1 MATTVTPQPFTA
13 TISTQITLNG
23 QPRLTQVQFIVSD
36 VNEYDNRIMTIPT
49 GSEVTVVSFGAAVA
63 AGTFITGDLKYLQI
77 TNLDTANYARIRVKK
92 NGADT
97 FDHRLNAGE
106 PFILG
111 NTKES
116 VSATAATFTAFQDAD
131 SVNMQAYGA
140 AVDIEYVVVS
150 I

>member
-1 MATTVTPQPFTA
+1 MATTVTPQNFQA

-23 QPRLTQVQFIVSD
+23 QPRVTETQFIVED
-36 VNEYDNRIMTIPT
+36 VNEYDNRIMSIPT
-49 GSEVTVVSFGAAVA
+49 SSEVTVVAFGAAVA

-77 TNLDTANYARIRVKK
+77 TNLDTVNYARIRVKK

-116 VSATAATFTAFQDAD
+116 VSATAASFTAFQDCD

-140 AVDIEYVVVS
+140 AVDVEFIVVS

>member
-1 MATTVTPQPFTA
+1 MASSVTPQNFQA
-13 TISTQITLNG
+13 TISTQITLAG
-23 QPRLTQVQFIVSD
+23 QPRVTETQFIVAD
-36 VNEYDNRIMTIPT
+36 VNEYANRIMSIPT
-49 GSEVTVVSFGAAVA
+49 GSEVTVIAFGATVA

-77 TNLDTANYARIRVKK
+77 TNLDTTNYARIRVKK
-92 NGADT
+92 NGGDT

-116 VSATAATFTAFQDAD
+116 VSATAAAFTAFQDAD

>member
-1 MATTVTPQPFTA
+1 MASTVTAQNFQS
-13 TISTQITLNG
+13 TISTQITLAG
-23 QPRLTQVQFIVSD
+23 QPRVTETQYIVPD
-36 VNEYDNRIMTIPT
+36 VNEYANRIMTIPT
-49 GSEVTVVSFGAAVA
+49 GSEVTVVAFGAAVA

-77 TNLDTANYARIRVKK
+77 TNLDTTNYARIRVKK

-97 FDHRLNAGE
+97 LDMRLNAGC
-106 PFILG
+106 PFIMG
-111 NTKES
+111 NAKES
-116 VSATAATFTAFQDAD
+116 VSATAAAFTAFQDAD

>member
-1 MATTVTPQPFTA
+1 MASTITSASFTA

-23 QPRLTQVQFIVSD
+23 QPRTTETQFVVDS
-36 VNEYDNRIMTIPT
+36 VNEYDGRIMTIPT
-49 GSEVTVVSFGAAVA
+49 GTEVTVVNFGATVG
-63 AGTFITGDLKYLQI
+63 AGTFITGDLKFLQI
-77 TNLDTANYARIRVKK
+77 TNLDTVNYARIRVKK

-111 NTKES
+111 NVKES
-116 VSATAATFTAFQDAD
+116 VSATAASFTAFQDAD

>member
-1 MATTVTPQPFTA
+1 MASTITPQPFTA

-23 QPRLTQVQFIVSD
+23 QPKVTENKIVIAD
-36 VNEYDNRIMTIPT
+36 VNEYDSRIMTIPT
-49 GSEVTVVSFGAAVA
+49 ASEVTVVAFSTQVA
-63 AGTFITGDLKYLQI
+63 AGTFISGDMKYLQI
-77 TNLDTANYARIRVKK
+77 VNKDTVNYCRIRVKK

-97 FDHRLNAGE
+97 FDQRLDAGK
-106 PFILG
+106 PFIIG

-116 VSATAATFTAFQDAD
+116 VSATAVSFTTFQDAD
-131 SVNMQAYGA
+131 SVNMQAYGG